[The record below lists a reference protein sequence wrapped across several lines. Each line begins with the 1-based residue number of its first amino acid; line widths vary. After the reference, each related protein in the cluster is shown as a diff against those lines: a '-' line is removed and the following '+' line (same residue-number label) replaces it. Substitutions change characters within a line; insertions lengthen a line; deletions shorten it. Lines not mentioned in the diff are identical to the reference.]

1 MDNVAQFFLKP
12 KQPVHRRYEILR
24 AMYVDHLSAKEAA
37 KRFDCSVHT
46 VNAMRRDF
54 KSAMTSGG
62 PPTFF
67 VSPRPGRKPK
77 DNRDELK
84 ELIISLRKQN
94 CSILDIQATLDT
106 MGHKTS
112 HDFIHRVLVED
123 GFSRLPRRNTPEKRK
138 GSVSRLEAP
147 QTRSVDW
154 ELDMGKTFH
163 SERGIGLLAFL
174 PLLVKL
180 NVHLWID
187 QAGYPETSELNRTQS
202 VLAFLALKLSGYER
216 YSQDDLWAMDRSL
229 GLFAGLNVLP
239 KDATLS
245 SYSYR
250 VEREMNVRF
259 LRAMQ
264 TTFNN
269 EGLFSGLV
277 NMDFTAI
284 PHWGDASVLE
294 NNWSGKRRQAL
305 KSVLAV
311 LCQDPDSGI
320 FCYTD
325 AEVKH
330 RNEPECV
337 LEFVDFWKQGG
348 SSPKCLIFDS
358 KFTTYENLGKLDRDG
373 IRFIT
378 LRRRGKKLVEEIE
391 ALPPDRWQ
399 RIELPDSSR
408 KHRKLN
414 VYESTVSLAKDGPPF
429 RQLVVTGHGRKRPAF
444 ILTNE
449 WNWRPARIV
458 GQYAKRWLVEKG
470 ISEQIHFFHLN
481 QVSSS
486 IVVKVDFDLTMTA
499 AAHNLYRAMAL
510 LLEGYEWE
518 TAKSLNAKF
527 FANGGSFKIE
537 QDRVIVSMKKKRHL
551 PLVLQML
558 KQVGLTKIPWLGKR
572 RLEFETWS
580 AS

>member
-1 MDNVAQFFLKP
+1 M
-12 KQPVHRRYEILR
+12 
-24 AMYVDHLSAKEAA
+24 
-37 KRFDCSVHT
+37 
-46 VNAMRRDF
+46 
-54 KSAMTSGG
+54 
-62 PPTFF
+62 
-67 VSPRPGRKPK
+67 

-84 ELIISLRKQN
+84 ELILSLRKQN
-94 CSILDIQATLDT
+94 YSILDIQAALDT
-106 MGHKTS
+106 MGHKAS
-112 HDFIHRVLVED
+112 HDFIHRILVED
-123 GFSRLPRRNTPEKRK
+123 GFSRLPRRNTLEKRK
-138 GSVSRLEAP
+138 GSVSCLAAP
-147 QTRSVDW
+147 QTRSLDW
-154 ELDMGKTFH
+154 ELDMGRTFH
-163 SERGIGLLAFL
+163 SERGIGLLTLL

-180 NVHLWID
+180 KVHRWID
-187 QAGYPETSELNRTQS
+187 HARYPETSELNRTQS
-202 VLAFLALKLSGYER
+202 VLSFLALKLSGYER

-239 KDATLS
+239 KAATLS

-264 TTFNN
+264 KTFDQ
-269 EGLFSGLV
+269 EGVFSGLV
-277 NMDFTAI
+277 NLDFTAI

-305 KSVLAV
+305 KSVQAV
-311 LCQDPDSGI
+311 LCQDADSGI
-320 FCYTD
+320 FCYSD

-330 RNEPECV
+330 RNQAECV

-358 KFTTYENLGKLDRDG
+358 KFTTYENLAKLDHDG

-378 LRRRGKKLVEEIE
+378 LRRRGKKLVEQIE
-391 ALPPDRWQ
+391 ALPADRWQ
-399 RIELPDSSR
+399 RVELPDSSR
-408 KHRKLN
+408 KHRKVN
-414 VYESTVSLAKDGPPF
+414 VSESTVVLTKGGPPF

-444 ILTNE
+444 ILTNV
-449 WNWRPARIV
+449 WDWKPARIV
-458 GQYAKRWLVEKG
+458 RQYAKRWLVEKG

-510 LLEGYEWE
+510 LIEGYEWE
-518 TAKSLNAKF
+518 TAKSLNTKF
-527 FANGGSFKIE
+527 LANGGSFKIE
-537 QDRVIVSMKKKRHL
+537 ADRVVVSMKKKRHL
-551 PLVLQML
+551 PLILQML
-558 KQVGLTKIPWLGKR
+558 KQLGPKKIPWLGKR
-572 RLEFETWS
+572 RLEFEAWS